1 MSNKTKSKT
10 TRPRTFLENPFDIE
24 TVFESL
30 SAATDSGKELLYMD
44 RLIAAIR
51 NNPTADLT
59 EVSYQILSEL
69 GAIKLEK

>member
-59 EVSYQILSEL
+59 EASYQILSEL